1 MQRRRVGR
9 LLLLMSQCAF
19 SYWPCEG
26 EAQVAF
32 DSVVTWA
39 GSGASGLF
47 DAMQQDAQFSYPY
60 GICTGGSPNVIYIAD
75 GGNNAVRR
83 MANGSVITVVG
94 NGIPGDLDGTGTAAR
109 LNRPTGVY
117 YKNGYLYI
125 CDNLNHRIKRMDSTG
140 TVVTIAGSGTAGFSD
155 GPALAAQFNEPKSLV
170 VDDGGDVY
178 VADYEN
184 HCIRKISNG
193 WVSTL
198 AGTGIAGDGIGAAS
212 TAQLFRP
219 RDLCLDSSGAL
230 YFVDLGNHKVKYLT
244 PSDSVF
250 LLAGS
255 GIPGAIDGQG
265 PTAAFSTPVAIDW
278 VAPDRMLV
286 LDAVNPRFR
295 LVDLSGHVVTVAGSG
310 YVGYV
315 DGPSAVAA
323 FDLPQD
329 ICVDGS
335 GRVLVGDFNNHVIR
349 ALLPSQLSTGI
360 VDPATTPLILHP
372 NPASFMATVSWPGPS
387 APATVELIDA
397 RGARVQADV
406 RRFADRVELDVA
418 ALPAGLYTVRLS
430 GHALVGTAR
439 LVRD

>member
-1 MQRRRVGR
+1 
-9 LLLLMSQCAF
+9 MSHCAF
-19 SYWPCEG
+19 GYWSCEVR
-26 EAQVAF
+26 AQIVY

-39 GSGASGLF
+39 GNGTSGLF

-94 NGIPGDLDGTGTAAR
+94 NGVPGDLDGMGTAAR
-109 LNRPTGVY
+109 LNQPTGVY

-140 TVVTIAGSGTAGFSD
+140 AVVTIAGSGAAGFSD

-170 VDDGGDVY
+170 VDDAGDVY

-184 HCIRKISNG
+184 HSIRKISNG
-193 WVSTL
+193 WVSTV

-219 RDLCLDSSGAL
+219 RDLCLDADGVL

-265 PTAAFSTPVAIDW
+265 AAAAFSTPVAIDW

-295 LVDLSGHVVTVAGSG
+295 QVDLSGHVITVAGSG
-310 YVGYV
+310 NVGYV
-315 DGPSAVAA
+315 DGPAGASA

-329 ICVDGS
+329 ICIDGE

-349 ALLPSQLSTGI
+349 AVIPNRLST
-360 VDPATTPLILHP
+360 DLPDRSATTSLILHP
-372 NPASFMATVSWPGPS
+372 NPANSTATVSWPGPS
-387 APATVELIDA
+387 APAVVELIDA
-397 RGARVQADV
+397 RGARVQAGV
-406 RRFADRVELDVA
+406 RRYADRAELDVA
-418 ALPAGLYTVRLS
+418 ALPPGLYTVRLQ
-430 GHALVGTAR
+430 GEGLMGTVR